1 MSQQIV
7 IIVRESSQELT
18 REQIRNILMYRKI
31 TGLFSNPDINE
42 AILNLDRLLAE
53 LIASGQLVSHTR
65 PGMEIDITRYSA
77 PLQAKH

>member
-7 IIVRESSQELT
+7 DVVRGSSQELT

-31 TGLFSNPDINE
+31 TSLFSLPDIDE

-53 LIASGQLVSHTR
+53 LIAAGVLTSYTR
-65 PGMEIDITRYSA
+65 PGMEVDITRYTA
-77 PLQAKH
+77 TITAKM